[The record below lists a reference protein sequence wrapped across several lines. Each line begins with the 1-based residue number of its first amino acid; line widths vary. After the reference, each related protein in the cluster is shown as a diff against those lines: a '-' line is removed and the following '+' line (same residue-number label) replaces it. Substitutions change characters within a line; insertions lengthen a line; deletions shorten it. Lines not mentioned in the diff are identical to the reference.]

1 MTRLRILAMA
11 AAALLMLAPDVMAR
25 GGGAVRSGV
34 RGAAVGGMVGGSSGA
49 ATGAKIGVV
58 AGATRG
64 VAQRTADRNAMNSET
79 QSRTQY
85 ESTAEYQS
93 APQSN
98 FEQAP
103 PDVIATS
110 ATAATAAPGGEVILR
125 KDAKPILG
133 VTYPSDWKQKA
144 TDSSVTAVSGD
155 KHAWSA
161 VGILDGVQDKQAGIN
176 RIKQGLEKSL
186 TNIDYDDPTETE
198 RGTLMVTGTGKTKKA
213 GVDVVFATG
222 VFEPAPGQF
231 AGAAFV
237 VDNNLDDQYKET
249 VRYICQTMRGADDL
263 AP

>member
-11 AAALLMLAPDVMAR
+11 AATLLMLAPDVMAR

-64 VAQRTADRNAMNSET
+64 VAQRTADRNGMNSET

-85 ESTAEYQS
+85 ESTAAYQS
-93 APQSN
+93 AAALEFRPSAARR
-98 FEQAP
+98 F
-103 PDVIATS
+103 ATS
-110 ATAATAAPGGEVILR
+110 ATAAAAAPGGEVVLR
-125 KDAKPILG
+125 KDAKPVVG
-133 VTYPSDWKQKA
+133 VTYPSDWTQKA
-144 TDSSVTAVSGD
+144 ADDRVTAVSGD

-161 VGILDGVQDKQAGIN
+161 VGIIEGVKDKQAGIN
-176 RIKQGLEKSL
+176 KIKQGLEKYL
-186 TNIDYDDPTETE
+186 TGIDYDDPTETE

-231 AGAAFV
+231 AGAAFI

-249 VRYICQTMRGADDL
+249 VRYICQTIRGADDL

>member
-1 MTRLRILAMA
+1 MTRLQILSVAV
-11 AAALLMLAPDVMAR
+11 AALLMLAPEAMAR
-25 GGGAVRSGV
+25 GGGAARGGV

-49 ATGAKIGVV
+49 KTGAKIGVV

-64 VAQRTADRNAMNSET
+64 VTGRVADRNQMTTET

-85 ESTAEYQS
+85 ESTTEYQS

-103 PDVIATS
+103 PDVVATS

-125 KDAKPILG
+125 NDAKPILG
-133 VTYPSDWKQKA
+133 VTFPSDWTQKA
-144 TDSSVTAVSGD
+144 ADKSVTAVSGD

-161 VGILDGVQDKQAGIN
+161 VGILEGIKDKQAGID

-186 TNIDYDDPTETE
+186 TSIDYDDPTETE

-231 AGAAFV
+231 AAAAFV

-249 VRYICQTMRGADDL
+249 VRYICETMRGAEDL
-263 AP
+263 PQ